1 MDDARTLDG
10 GEMRLSGPTAGDS
23 AIPWSRAS
31 PTRAARASPDP
42 PAGRAPE
49 PLRRLTTV
57 RLVDVY
63 KRINRHYY
71 ETASAS
77 RRGAIGSDAGTA
89 RSAGGRSA
97 HSVGSAGEPPGRA
110 SGSVEGSDRRR
121 PRAFSH
127 SHSPDADALSRR
139 SGASSGSAARTAP
152 RRPADPRDILHD
164 RYVVGRVIGRGSF
177 GRVAVGYDIVTDTRV
192 ALKAAARS
200 DARRAQAT
208 REIETLKMLGGGGGE
223 KGGADDRG
231 GHPNVVR
238 MLDAFVHRG
247 EDVFFERETEAGRTA
262 ERRGTRAA
270 EPRAAEPRAAASFR
284 AGTAGENGENGE
296 NARSDSRAGADD
308 PGAVDASDASEG
320 HRASTSSRA
329 AKIPG
334 IRYIVF
340 ELLSHSLYDV
350 LRATG
355 FRGVSLGLLRR
366 FSRQIFSALEYLR
379 SHGVVHC
386 DVKPEN
392 VLLCSTDRSAV
403 KLIDF
408 GSSCLVGETGES
420 AYVQSRFYRA
430 AEVLLGLPFGCE
442 VDAWSLGCVMIE
454 LHGGKPAFPG
464 VDERDQLEKIVEAL
478 GAPPAEMLDEG
489 ERRRARRGARA
500 FPPDLLGRAL
510 GPPKDT
516 NNGVA
521 SARAVALAAHRAFR
535 AGKDGRERD
544 ERAAASRS
552 RGGDGGEE
560 SAAAEAAARTLAAVR
575 LGSERREGGESGSN
589 RDRSL
594 GEDDA
599 EVEAF
604 CDLIERVLTYSPE
617 ARATPG
623 EALEHPFFT
632 RDWGVAGSASS
643 GGRARGGGAAGG
655 GERARGGREEAD
667 AEDAG
672 LDVDREM
679 LAYGLHPTDAR

>member
-1 MDDARTLDG
+1 M
-10 GEMRLSGPTAGDS
+10 
-23 AIPWSRAS
+23 
-31 PTRAARASPDP
+31 
-42 PAGRAPE
+42 
-49 PLRRLTTV
+49 
-57 RLVDVY
+57 
-63 KRINRHYY
+63 
-71 ETASAS
+71 
-77 RRGAIGSDAGTA
+77 
-89 RSAGGRSA
+89 
-97 HSVGSAGEPPGRA
+97 
-110 SGSVEGSDRRR
+110 
-121 PRAFSH
+121 
-127 SHSPDADALSRR
+127 
-139 SGASSGSAARTAP
+139 
-152 RRPADPRDILHD
+152 
-164 RYVVGRVIGRGSF
+164 GRVIGRGSF

-223 KGGADDRG
+223 KGG

-262 ERRGTRAA
+262 ERHGTRAA

-320 HRASTSSRA
+320 HRASASSRA

-478 GAPPAEMLDEG
+478 GAPPSEMLDEG
-489 ERRRARRGARA
+489 SAE
-500 FPPDLLGRAL
+500 
-510 GPPKDT
+510 GP
-516 NNGVA
+516 G
-521 SARAVALAAHRAFR
+521 
-535 AGKDGRERD
+535 
-544 ERAAASRS
+544 
-552 RGGDGGEE
+552 
-560 SAAAEAAARTLAAVR
+560 
-575 LGSERREGGESGSN
+575 
-589 RDRSL
+589 
-594 GEDDA
+594 
-599 EVEAF
+599 
-604 CDLIERVLTYSPE
+604 
-617 ARATPG
+617 
-623 EALEHPFFT
+623 
-632 RDWGVAGSASS
+632 
-643 GGRARGGGAAGG
+643 
-655 GERARGGREEAD
+655 GGREHS
-667 AEDAG
+667 
-672 LDVDREM
+672 RR
-679 LAYGLHPTDAR
+679 TSSDARSDLRRIRRTASPRRAPSPSPRTARSARGKTGASGTSAPRRPGPGGGTAAKNRRRRRRRRERLPPCAWGPSAARGASRGRIGTGHSERTTRRWRRSAT

>member
-1 MDDARTLDG
+1 M
-10 GEMRLSGPTAGDS
+10 
-23 AIPWSRAS
+23 
-31 PTRAARASPDP
+31 
-42 PAGRAPE
+42 
-49 PLRRLTTV
+49 
-57 RLVDVY
+57 
-63 KRINRHYY
+63 
-71 ETASAS
+71 
-77 RRGAIGSDAGTA
+77 
-89 RSAGGRSA
+89 
-97 HSVGSAGEPPGRA
+97 
-110 SGSVEGSDRRR
+110 
-121 PRAFSH
+121 
-127 SHSPDADALSRR
+127 
-139 SGASSGSAARTAP
+139 
-152 RRPADPRDILHD
+152 
-164 RYVVGRVIGRGSF
+164 
-177 GRVAVGYDIVTDTRV
+177 
-192 ALKAAARS
+192 
-200 DARRAQAT
+200 
-208 REIETLKMLGGGGGE
+208 
-223 KGGADDRG
+223 
-231 GHPNVVR
+231 R

-247 EDVFFERETEAGRTA
+247 EDVFFERETEAGRTRGA
-262 ERRGTRAA
+262 TRDPRRGSPA
-270 EPRAAEPRAAASFR
+270 PRARAAASFR

-320 HRASTSSRA
+320 HRASASSRA

-478 GAPPAEMLDEG
+478 GAPPSEMLDEG

-500 FPPDLLGRAL
+500 SRRTSSDARSDLRRIRRTASPRRA
-510 GPPKDT
+510 PSPSPRT
-516 NNGVA
+516 A
-521 SARAVALAAHRAFR
+521 RSAR
-535 AGKDGRERD
+535 GKTG
-544 ERAAASRS
+544 ASGTSAPR
-552 RGGDGGEE
+552 RPGPVGGDGGEE

-575 LGSERREGGESGSN
+575 LGSERREGASRGRIGTGHSE
-589 RDRSL
+589 RTTRRWRRS
-594 GEDDA
+594 
-599 EVEAF
+599 
-604 CDLIERVLTYSPE
+604 
-617 ARATPG
+617 AT
-623 EALEHPFFT
+623 
-632 RDWGVAGSASS
+632 
-643 GGRARGGGAAGG
+643 
-655 GERARGGREEAD
+655 
-667 AEDAG
+667 
-672 LDVDREM
+672 
-679 LAYGLHPTDAR
+679 

>member
-223 KGGADDRG
+223 KGG

-262 ERRGTRAA
+262 ERHGTRAA

-320 HRASTSSRA
+320 HRASASSRA

-478 GAPPAEMLDEG
+478 GAPPSEMLDEG
-489 ERRRARRGARA
+489 GAPKGPAGGESIPAGPPRTRARTSEGYDERRRLGARRRPRRAPRVPRGERRARAGRARRGVPVPGGGRRRRIGGGGGGGANACRRAPGVRAPRGGRVGVESGPVTRRGRRGGGGVLRPDRARA
-500 FPPDLLGRAL
+500 DVLAGGAGDAGGGARASLLHAGLGR
-510 GPPKDT
+510 GGI
-516 NNGVA
+516 GV
-521 SARAVALAAHRAFR
+521 V
-535 AGKDGRERD
+535 
-544 ERAAASRS
+544 
-552 RGGDGGEE
+552 
-560 SAAAEAAARTLAAVR
+560 
-575 LGSERREGGESGSN
+575 
-589 RDRSL
+589 
-594 GEDDA
+594 
-599 EVEAF
+599 
-604 CDLIERVLTYSPE
+604 
-617 ARATPG
+617 
-623 EALEHPFFT
+623 
-632 RDWGVAGSASS
+632 
-643 GGRARGGGAAGG
+643 GRARAGGRGGGRG
-655 GERARGGREEAD
+655 RAREGGREEAD